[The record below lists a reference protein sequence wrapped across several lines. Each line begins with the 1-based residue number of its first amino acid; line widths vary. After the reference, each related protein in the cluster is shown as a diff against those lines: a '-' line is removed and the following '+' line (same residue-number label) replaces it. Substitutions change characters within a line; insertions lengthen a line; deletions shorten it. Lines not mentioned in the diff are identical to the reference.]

1 MKNKI
6 ELYEITRTDIRN
18 ILKDILDVGKVLEKL
33 QGIENKL
40 YFLYR
45 IFDGET
51 EYGVYEKNNLPY
63 DWIHITKY
71 VKPIKDLKIL
81 VKKIENDNYS
91 LNDLINTTI
100 KKEMFCTSI
109 SPIYFFDQLKD
120 ILNKVGIDY
129 SELNIIWPQECV
141 SFNTVTKKFSKFATW
156 NNYKGS
162 SKFKVS
168 SKIFVKSVKKVLE
181 EYYNSNQIPI
191 EISKAENIKTK
202 GNKMQNKENPGISF
216 SSLKGTISDDLYC
229 EGFSTAK
236 ITTILGMYE
245 NSLKFG
251 SKACLDE
258 FKKEEISSIIKIYDK
273 YFNEDSDEDSDEE
286 FNKDENNKSFGDIKT
301 SKKEDYFLISEIDGV
316 QILLPKTFETIDE
329 AEKYIK
335 DYLSDPSRIGTTVHI
350 LKKDKSVISEIQIK
364 ELTDG

>member
-6 ELYEITRTDIRN
+6 ELYEITRADIRN

-63 DWIHITKY
+63 DWMHITKY
-71 VKPIKDLKIL
+71 SKPIKDLKLL

-91 LNDLINTTI
+91 LNNLIDTTI

-129 SELNIIWPQECV
+129 SELNIIWPQEYVC
-141 SFNTVTKKFSKFATW
+141 FNTVTKKFSKFATW

-168 SKIFVKSVKKVLE
+168 SRIFVKSVKKVLE

-216 SSLKGTISDDLYC
+216 SSLKGAISDDLHH
-229 EGFSTAK
+229 EGFSTAA
-236 ITTILGMYE
+236 ISTILGMYE
-245 NSLKFG
+245 NFLKFG
-251 SKACLDE
+251 QNACLDG
-258 FKKEEISSIIKIYDK
+258 FKKEERSSIIKIYDK
-273 YFNEDSDEDSDEE
+273 YFKEDSDEDPIEDES
-286 FNKDENNKSFGDIKT
+286 NKIFGNNESL
-301 SKKEDYFLISEIDGV
+301 KKEDYFLISEIDGV
-316 QILLPKTFETIDE
+316 QKLLPKTFETIDE
-329 AEKYIK
+329 VKNYIK
-335 DYLSDPSRIGTTVHI
+335 EYLSDPSRIGMIVHI

>member
-6 ELYEITRTDIRN
+6 ELYEITRADIRN

-63 DWIHITKY
+63 DWMHITKY

-91 LNDLINTTI
+91 LNSLINTTI

-109 SPIYFFDQLKD
+109 SSKYFFDQLKD

-216 SSLKGTISDDLYC
+216 SSLKGAISEDLHH
-229 EGFSTAK
+229 EGFSTAA
-236 ITTILGMYE
+236 ISTILGMYE
-245 NSLKFG
+245 NFLKFG
-251 SKACLDE
+251 QNACLDG
-258 FKKEEISSIIKIYDK
+258 FKKEERLNVIKIYDK
-273 YFNEDSDEDSDEE
+273 YFKEDSDDDSIEDES
-286 FNKDENNKSFGDIKT
+286 NKIFGNT
-301 SKKEDYFLISEIDGV
+301 EPSKKEDYFLISEIDGV

-350 LKKDKSVISEIQIK
+350 LKKDKSLTSEIQIK

>member
-6 ELYEITRTDIRN
+6 ELYEITRADIRN

-63 DWIHITKY
+63 DWMHIAKY
-71 VKPIKDLKIL
+71 SKPIKDLKLL

-91 LNDLINTTI
+91 LNNLIDTTI
-100 KKEMFCTSI
+100 KKEIFCTSI

-120 ILNKVGIDY
+120 TLTKVGIDY

-216 SSLKGTISDDLYC
+216 SSLKGAISEDLHN

-236 ITTILGMYE
+236 ISTILEMYE
-245 NSLKFG
+245 NFLKFG
-251 SKACLDE
+251 QNACLDE
-258 FKKEEISSIIKIYDK
+258 FKKEEISSIIKIYEK
-273 YFNEDSDEDSDEE
+273 YFKEDSDEDPIEDES
-286 FNKDENNKSFGDIKT
+286 NKIFGNNESL
-301 SKKEDYFLISEIDGV
+301 KKEDYFLIGEIDGV

-335 DYLSDPSRIGTTVHI
+335 DYLSDPSRIGTTIHI
-350 LKKDKSVISEIQIK
+350 LKKDKSLTSEIQIK

>member
-1 MKNKI
+1 M
-6 ELYEITRTDIRN
+6 
-18 ILKDILDVGKVLEKL
+18 
-33 QGIENKL
+33 
-40 YFLYR
+40 
-45 IFDGET
+45 
-51 EYGVYEKNNLPY
+51 
-63 DWIHITKY
+63 
-71 VKPIKDLKIL
+71 
-81 VKKIENDNYS
+81 
-91 LNDLINTTI
+91 INTTTG
-100 KKEMFCTSI
+100 KEMFCTSI
-109 SPIYFFDQLKD
+109 SPKYFFDQLKD

-129 SELNIIWPQECV
+129 SELNIIWPQEYVC
-141 SFNTVTKKFSKFATW
+141 FNTVTKKFSKFATW

-162 SKFKVS
+162 SKFKVGP
-168 SKIFVKSVKKVLE
+168 KIFVKSVKKVLE

-216 SSLKGTISDDLYC
+216 SSLKGAISDDLHH

-245 NSLKFG
+245 NFLKFG
-251 SKACLDE
+251 QNACLDG
-258 FKKEEISSIIKIYDK
+258 FKKEERSNIIKIYDK
-273 YFNEDSDEDSDEE
+273 YFKEDSDEDS
-286 FNKDENNKSFGDIKT
+286 NKIFSNTEP

-316 QILLPKTFETIDE
+316 QILLPKTFETIEE

-350 LKKDKSVISEIQIK
+350 LKKDKSLTSEIQIK

>member
-6 ELYEITRTDIRN
+6 EFYEITRADIRN

-45 IFDGET
+45 TIDGET
-51 EYGVYEKNNLPY
+51 EYNVYEKNDLPY
-63 DWIHITKY
+63 GWMYITKY
-71 VKPIKDLKIL
+71 TKPIKDLKIL

-91 LNDLINTTI
+91 LNSLIDTTI

-109 SPIYFFDQLKD
+109 SSKYFFDQLKD

-129 SELNIIWPQECV
+129 SELNLIWPQEFVC
-141 SFNTVTKKFSKFATW
+141 FNTVTKKFSKFATW

-202 GNKMQNKENPGISF
+202 GNKMQNKENLGSTF
-216 SSLKGTISDDLYC
+216 STLKGAISDDLHH

-258 FKKEEISSIIKIYDK
+258 FKKEERSSIIKIYDK
-273 YFNEDSDEDSDEE
+273 YFNEDSDEDSIEDES
-286 FNKDENNKSFGDIKT
+286 NKIFSDTKS
-301 SKKEDYFLISEIDGV
+301 SKKGDYFLISEIDGV

-350 LKKDKSVISEIQIK
+350 LKKDKSLTSEIQIK

>member
-6 ELYEITRTDIRN
+6 ELYEITRADIRN

-51 EYGVYEKNNLPY
+51 EYGVYEKNNLPN
-63 DWIHITKY
+63 DWMHIAKY
-71 VKPIKDLKIL
+71 SKPIKDLKLL
-81 VKKIENDNYS
+81 VKKIENDNYF
-91 LNDLINTTI
+91 LNNLIDTTI

-120 ILNKVGIDY
+120 TLNKVGIDY
-129 SELNIIWPQECV
+129 SKLNIIWPQECI

-216 SSLKGTISDDLYC
+216 SSLKGAISDDLHH
-229 EGFSTAK
+229 EGFSTTE
-236 ITTILGMYE
+236 ISTILGMYE
-245 NSLKFG
+245 NFLKFG
-251 SKACLDE
+251 QNACLDG
-258 FKKEEISSIIKIYDK
+258 FKKEERSNIIKIYDK
-273 YFNEDSDEDSDEE
+273 YFKEDSDEDSNEDKSNKI
-286 FNKDENNKSFGDIKT
+286 FNNTKPL
-301 SKKEDYFLISEIDGV
+301 KKEDYFLISEIDGV

>member
-6 ELYEITRTDIRN
+6 ELYEITRADIRN
-18 ILKDILDVGKVLEKL
+18 ILKDILDVRKVLEKL

-63 DWIHITKY
+63 DWMYIVKY
-71 VKPIKDLKIL
+71 TKPIKDLKLL

-91 LNDLINTTI
+91 LNNLIDTTI
-100 KKEMFCTSI
+100 KKEIFCTSI

-120 ILNKVGIDY
+120 TLNKVGIDY

-191 EISKAENIKTK
+191 EMLKAENIKTK
-202 GNKMQNKENPGISF
+202 GNKMQNKENLGSTF
-216 SSLKGTISDDLYC
+216 STLKGAISEDLHN

-236 ITTILGMYE
+236 ISTILGMYE
-245 NSLKFG
+245 NFLKFG
-251 SKACLDE
+251 QNACLDG
-258 FKKEEISSIIKIYDK
+258 FKKEERSSIIKIYDK
-273 YFNEDSDEDSDEE
+273 YFKEDSDEDPIEDES
-286 FNKDENNKSFGDIKT
+286 NKIFGNT
-301 SKKEDYFLISEIDGV
+301 EPSKKEDYFLIGEIDGV
-316 QILLPKTFETIDE
+316 QKLLPKTFETIDE

-350 LKKDKSVISEIQIK
+350 LKKDKSLTSEIQIK

>member
-6 ELYEITRTDIRN
+6 ELYEITRADIRN

-45 IFDGET
+45 TIDGET
-51 EYGVYEKNNLPY
+51 EYNVYEKNDLPY
-63 DWIHITKY
+63 GRMYITKY
-71 VKPIKDLKIL
+71 TKPIKDLKIL

-91 LNDLINTTI
+91 LNSLINTTI

-109 SPIYFFDQLKD
+109 SSKYFFDQLKD

-129 SELNIIWPQECV
+129 SELNLIWPQEFVC
-141 SFNTVTKKFSKFATW
+141 FNTVTKKFSKFATW

-168 SKIFVKSVKKVLE
+168 SRIFVKSVKKVLE

-191 EISKAENIKTK
+191 EISKAENIETK
-202 GNKMQNKENPGISF
+202 GNKMQNKENLGSTF
-216 SSLKGTISDDLYC
+216 STLKGAISDDLHH

-236 ITTILGMYE
+236 ISTILGMYE

-273 YFNEDSDEDSDEE
+273 YFNEDSDEDSDEDE
-286 FNKDENNKSFGDIKT
+286 SNKIFGNT
-301 SKKEDYFLISEIDGV
+301 EPLKKGDYILISEIDGV
-316 QILLPKTFETIDE
+316 QILLPKTFETMDE

-335 DYLSDPSRIGTTVHI
+335 DYFSDPSRIGTTVHI

>member
-6 ELYEITRTDIRN
+6 ELYEITRADIRN

-63 DWIHITKY
+63 DWMHITKY

-162 SKFKVS
+162 SKFKVGP
-168 SKIFVKSVKKVLE
+168 KIFVKSVKKILE
-181 EYYNSNQIPI
+181 EYYNSNQITI

-202 GNKMQNKENPGISF
+202 GNKMQNKENLGSTF
-216 SSLKGTISDDLYC
+216 STLKGAISDDLYH
-229 EGFSTAK
+229 EGFSTAT
-236 ITTILGMYE
+236 ISTILGMYE
-245 NSLKFG
+245 NFLKFG
-251 SKACLDE
+251 QNACLDG
-258 FKKEEISSIIKIYDK
+258 FKKEERSNIIKIYDK
-273 YFNEDSDEDSDEE
+273 YFKEDSDEDSNEDKSNKI
-286 FNKDENNKSFGDIKT
+286 FNNTEP

>member
-6 ELYEITRTDIRN
+6 ELYEITRADIRT

-45 IFDGET
+45 IIDGET
-51 EYGVYEKNNLPY
+51 EYKVYEKNNLPY
-63 DWIHITKY
+63 GWMYITKY
-71 VKPIKDLKIL
+71 TKPIKDLRLL
-81 VKKIENDNYS
+81 VKKIENDNHS
-91 LNDLINTTI
+91 LNNLINTTTG
-100 KKEMFCTSI
+100 KEMFCTSI

-129 SELNIIWPQECV
+129 SELNLIWPQEYVC
-141 SFNTVTKKFSKFATW
+141 FNTVTTKFSKFTTW
-156 NNYKGS
+156 NNYKGF
-162 SKFKVS
+162 SKFKVG
-168 SKIFVKSVKKVLE
+168 SKIFVNSVKKVLE

-191 EISKAENIKTK
+191 EILKAENIKTK
-202 GNKMQNKENPGISF
+202 GNKMQYKENSGTPF
-216 SSLKGTISDDLYC
+216 STLKGAISDDLHH
-229 EGFSTAK
+229 EGFSTAE
-236 ITTILGMYE
+236 ISTIFGMYE
-245 NSLKFG
+245 NFLKFG
-251 SKACLDE
+251 QNACLDG

-273 YFNEDSDEDSDEE
+273 YFKEDSDDDSIEDES
-286 FNKDENNKSFGDIKT
+286 NKIFSNTEP

-316 QILLPKTFETIDE
+316 QILLPKTFETIKE

-364 ELTDG
+364 DI

>member
-6 ELYEITRTDIRN
+6 ELYEITRADIRN
-18 ILKDILDVGKVLEKL
+18 ILKNILDVGKVLEKL

-45 IFDGET
+45 IIDGET
-51 EYGVYEKNNLPY
+51 EYKVYEKNDLPY
-63 DWIHITKY
+63 GRMYITKY
-71 VKPIKDLKIL
+71 TKPIKDLKIL

-91 LNDLINTTI
+91 LNSLINTTI

-109 SPIYFFDQLKD
+109 SSKYFFDQLKD

-129 SELNIIWPQECV
+129 SELNLIWPQEFVC
-141 SFNTVTKKFSKFATW
+141 FNTVTKKFSKFATW

-168 SKIFVKSVKKVLE
+168 SRIFVKSVKKVLE

-216 SSLKGTISDDLYC
+216 SSLKGAISDDLHH
-229 EGFSTAK
+229 EGFSTAV
-236 ITTILGMYE
+236 ISTILGMYE
-245 NSLKFG
+245 NFLKFG
-251 SKACLDE
+251 QNACLDGFE
-258 FKKEEISSIIKIYDK
+258 KEERISIINIYDK
-273 YFNEDSDEDSDEE
+273 YFKENSTEDSIEDES
-286 FNKDENNKSFGDIKT
+286 NKIFGNNESLN
-301 SKKEDYFLISEIDGV
+301 KEDYFLISEIDGV
-316 QILLPKTFETIDE
+316 QKLLPKTFETMDE
-329 AEKYIK
+329 VENYIK
-335 DYLSDPSRIGTTVHI
+335 EYLSDPSRIGMIVHI

>member
-6 ELYEITRTDIRN
+6 ELYEITRADIRN

-91 LNDLINTTI
+91 LNNLIDTTI

-120 ILNKVGIDY
+120 TLNKVGIDY
-129 SELNIIWPQECV
+129 SELNLIWPQEYVC
-141 SFNTVTKKFSKFATW
+141 FNTVTKKFSKFATW

-202 GNKMQNKENPGISF
+202 GNKMQNKE
-216 SSLKGTISDDLYC
+216 
-229 EGFSTAK
+229 K
-236 ITTILGMYE
+236 I
-245 NSLKFG
+245 
-251 SKACLDE
+251 
-258 FKKEEISSIIKIYDK
+258 
-273 YFNEDSDEDSDEE
+273 
-286 FNKDENNKSFGDIKT
+286 
-301 SKKEDYFLISEIDGV
+301 
-316 QILLPKTFETIDE
+316 
-329 AEKYIK
+329 
-335 DYLSDPSRIGTTVHI
+335 
-350 LKKDKSVISEIQIK
+350 
-364 ELTDG
+364 

>member
-6 ELYEITRTDIRN
+6 ELYEITRADIRN

-63 DWIHITKY
+63 DWMHIVKY
-71 VKPIKDLKIL
+71 SKPIKDLKLL

-91 LNDLINTTI
+91 LNNLIDTTI
-100 KKEMFCTSI
+100 KKEIFCTSI

-120 ILNKVGIDY
+120 TLNKVGIDY
-129 SELNIIWPQECV
+129 SELNLIWPQECV

-191 EISKAENIKTK
+191 EILKAENIKTK

-216 SSLKGTISDDLYC
+216 SSLKGAISDDLHN
-229 EGFSTAK
+229 EGFSTVA
-236 ITTILGMYE
+236 ISTILGMYE
-245 NSLKFG
+245 NFLKFG
-251 SKACLDE
+251 QNAYLDE

-273 YFNEDSDEDSDEE
+273 YFKEDSDEDPIEDESNE
-286 FNKDENNKSFGDIKT
+286 IFGNNESL
-301 SKKEDYFLISEIDGV
+301 KKEDYFLISEIDGV
-316 QILLPKTFETIDE
+316 QKLLPKTFETIDE
-329 AEKYIK
+329 VENYIK
-335 DYLSDPSRIGTTVHI
+335 EYLSDPSRIGMIVHI

>member
-6 ELYEITRTDIRN
+6 ELYEITRADIRN
-18 ILKDILDVGKVLEKL
+18 ILKDILDVRKVLEKL

-45 IFDGET
+45 IIDGET
-51 EYGVYEKNNLPY
+51 EYKVYEKNDLPY
-63 DWIHITKY
+63 GRMYITKY
-71 VKPIKDLKIL
+71 TKPIKDLKLL

-91 LNDLINTTI
+91 LNNLIDTTI
-100 KKEMFCTSI
+100 KKEIFCTSI

-120 ILNKVGIDY
+120 TLNKVGIDY

-191 EISKAENIKTK
+191 EMLKAENIKTK
-202 GNKMQNKENPGISF
+202 GNKMQNKENLGSTF
-216 SSLKGTISDDLYC
+216 STLKGAISEDLHN

-236 ITTILGMYE
+236 ISTILGMYE

-251 SKACLDE
+251 QNARLDGFE
-258 FKKEEISSIIKIYDK
+258 KEERISIINIYDK
-273 YFNEDSDEDSDEE
+273 YFKENSTEDSIEDKGNEI
-286 FNKDENNKSFGDIKT
+286 FGNNESL
-301 SKKEDYFLISEIDGV
+301 KKEDYFLISEIDGV
-316 QILLPKTFETIDE
+316 QKLLPKTFETIDE
-329 AEKYIK
+329 AENYIK
-335 DYLSDPSRIGTTVHI
+335 EYLSDPSRIGTTVHI
-350 LKKDKSVISEIQIK
+350 LKKDKSLTSEIQIK

>member
-6 ELYEITRTDIRN
+6 ELYEITRADIRN

-45 IFDGET
+45 IIDGET
-51 EYGVYEKNNLPY
+51 EYKVYEKNDLPY
-63 DWIHITKY
+63 GRMYITKY
-71 VKPIKDLKIL
+71 TKPIKDLKIL

-120 ILNKVGIDY
+120 TLNKVGIDY

-162 SKFKVS
+162 SKFKVGP
-168 SKIFVKSVKKVLE
+168 KIFVKSVKKVLE

-216 SSLKGTISDDLYC
+216 SSLKGAISDDLHH
-229 EGFSTAK
+229 EGFSTTA
-236 ITTILGMYE
+236 ISTILGMYE
-245 NSLKFG
+245 NFLKFG
-251 SKACLDE
+251 QNACLDG
-258 FKKEEISSIIKIYDK
+258 FKKEERSSIIKIYDK
-273 YFNEDSDEDSDEE
+273 YFKEDSDDDS
-286 FNKDENNKSFGDIKT
+286 IKYFIT
-301 SKKEDYFLISEIDGV
+301 EPSKKEDYFLISEIDGV
-316 QILLPKTFETIDE
+316 QILLPKTFETIKE

>member
-6 ELYEITRTDIRN
+6 ELYEITRADIRT
-18 ILKDILDVGKVLEKL
+18 ILKDILDVGKVLENL
-33 QGIENKL
+33 QGIENTL

-45 IFDGET
+45 IIDGET
-51 EYGVYEKNNLPY
+51 EYKVYEKNNLPY
-63 DWIHITKY
+63 DWMHITKY
-71 VKPIKDLKIL
+71 VKPIKDLKLL
-81 VKKIENDNYS
+81 VKKIENDNHS
-91 LNDLINTTI
+91 LNNLINTTTG
-100 KKEMFCTSI
+100 KEMFCTSI

-162 SKFKVS
+162 SKFKVGP
-168 SKIFVKSVKKVLE
+168 KIFVKSVKKVLE

-202 GNKMQNKENPGISF
+202 GNKMQNKENPGILF
-216 SSLKGTISDDLYC
+216 STLKGAISDDLHH
-229 EGFSTAK
+229 EGFSTAE
-236 ITTILGMYE
+236 ISTIFGMYE
-245 NSLKFG
+245 NFLKFG
-251 SKACLDE
+251 QNACLDG
-258 FKKEEISSIIKIYDK
+258 FKKEERSSIIKIYDK
-273 YFNEDSDEDSDEE
+273 YFKEDSDDDSIEDGS
-286 FNKDENNKSFGDIKT
+286 NKIFSNTEP
-301 SKKEDYFLISEIDGV
+301 SKKEDCFLISEIDGV
-316 QILLPKTFETIDE
+316 RILLPKTFETIDE

-335 DYLSDPSRIGTTVHI
+335 DYLSDPSRIGMIVHI

-364 ELTDG
+364 DI

>member
-6 ELYEITRTDIRN
+6 ELYEITRADIRN

-45 IFDGET
+45 IIDGET
-51 EYGVYEKNNLPY
+51 EYKVYEKNDLPY
-63 DWIHITKY
+63 GRMYITKY
-71 VKPIKDLKIL
+71 TKPIKDLKIL

-91 LNDLINTTI
+91 LNDLVNTTI
-100 KKEMFCTSI
+100 KKEIFCTSI
-109 SPIYFFDQLKD
+109 SPKHFLYRLKD

-129 SELNIIWPQECV
+129 SELNLIWPQEFVC
-141 SFNTVTKKFSKFATW
+141 FNTVTKKFSKFATW

-168 SKIFVKSVKKVLE
+168 SRIFVKSVKKVLE

-191 EISKAENIKTK
+191 EISKAENIETK
-202 GNKMQNKENPGISF
+202 GNKMQNKENLGSTF
-216 SSLKGTISDDLYC
+216 STLKGAISDDLHH

-273 YFNEDSDEDSDEE
+273 YFNEDSDEDSDEDKSNKI
-286 FNKDENNKSFGDIKT
+286 FNNTEP

>member
-6 ELYEITRTDIRN
+6 ELYEITRADIRN

-63 DWIHITKY
+63 DWMHITKY
-71 VKPIKDLKIL
+71 SKPIKDLKLL
-81 VKKIENDNYS
+81 VKKIENDNYY
-91 LNDLINTTI
+91 LNNLIDTTTG
-100 KKEMFCTSI
+100 KEMFCTSI
-109 SPIYFFDQLKD
+109 SPIYFFNQLKD

-129 SELNIIWPQECV
+129 SELNLIWPQEYVC
-141 SFNTVTKKFSKFATW
+141 FNTVTKKFSKFATW
-156 NNYKGS
+156 NNYRGTT
-162 SKFKVS
+162 KFKVGP
-168 SKIFVKSVKKVLE
+168 KIFVKSVKKILE
-181 EYYNSNQIPI
+181 EYYNLNQISI
-191 EISKAENIKTK
+191 EILKAENIKTK

-216 SSLKGTISDDLYC
+216 SSLKGAISDDLHH

-245 NSLKFG
+245 NFLKFG
-251 SKACLDE
+251 QNACLDG
-258 FKKEEISSIIKIYDK
+258 FKKEERSSIIKIYDK
-273 YFNEDSDEDSDEE
+273 YFKEDSDEDS
-286 FNKDENNKSFGDIKT
+286 IKYFIT
-301 SKKEDYFLISEIDGV
+301 EPLKKGDYFLISEIDGV
-316 QILLPKTFETIDE
+316 QILLPKTFETIKE

>member
-6 ELYEITRTDIRN
+6 ELYEITRADIRN

-45 IFDGET
+45 IIDGET
-51 EYGVYEKNNLPY
+51 EYKVYEKNDLPY
-63 DWIHITKY
+63 GRMYITKY
-71 VKPIKDLKIL
+71 SKPIKDLKLL

-91 LNDLINTTI
+91 LNNLIDTTI

-109 SPIYFFDQLKD
+109 SPKYFFDQLKG

-129 SELNIIWPQECV
+129 SELNLIWPQEYV

-168 SKIFVKSVKKVLE
+168 SRIFVKSVKKVLE
-181 EYYNSNQIPI
+181 EYYNSNQISI
-191 EISKAENIKTK
+191 EILKAENIKTK

-216 SSLKGTISDDLYC
+216 SSLKGAISDDLHN

-236 ITTILGMYE
+236 ISTILGMYE
-245 NSLKFG
+245 ISLKFG
-251 SKACLDE
+251 QNVCLDG
-258 FKKEEISSIIKIYDK
+258 FTKEERSSLINIYDK
-273 YFNEDSDEDSDEE
+273 YFKEDSVKDSIEDKCNEI
-286 FNKDENNKSFGDIKT
+286 FGNNESL
-301 SKKEDYFLISEIDGV
+301 KKEDYFLISEIDGV
-316 QILLPKTFETIDE
+316 QKLLPKTFKTIDE
-329 AEKYIK
+329 VENYIK
-335 DYLSDPSRIGTTVHI
+335 EYLSDPSRIGMIVHI
-350 LKKDKSVISEIQIK
+350 LKKDKSLTSEIQIK

>member
-6 ELYEITRTDIRN
+6 ELYEITRADIRN

-63 DWIHITKY
+63 DWMHITKY
-71 VKPIKDLKIL
+71 SKPIKDLKLL

-91 LNDLINTTI
+91 LNNLIDTTI
-100 KKEMFCTSI
+100 KKEIFCTSI

-120 ILNKVGIDY
+120 TLNKVGIDY

-162 SKFKVS
+162 SKFKVGP
-168 SKIFVKSVKKVLE
+168 KIFVKSVKKVLE

-202 GNKMQNKENPGISF
+202 GNKMQNKENPGIPF
-216 SSLKGTISDDLYC
+216 SIKGVIYDDLHHD
-229 EGFSTAK
+229 GFSAEK
-236 ITTILGMYE
+236 IFAILEIYE
-245 NSLKFG
+245 NFLKFEQNT
-251 SKACLDE
+251 CLDG
-258 FKKEEISSIIKIYDK
+258 FKKEERSSIIKIYDK
-273 YFNEDSDEDSDEE
+273 YFKEDSDEDPIEDES
-286 FNKDENNKSFGDIKT
+286 NKIFGNT
-301 SKKEDYFLISEIDGV
+301 EPSKKEDYFLIGEIDGV
-316 QILLPKTFETIDE
+316 RILLSNVFETIDE

-335 DYLSDPSRIGTTVHI
+335 DYLSDPLRIGTTVHI

>member
-51 EYGVYEKNNLPY
+51 EYKVYEKNNLPY
-63 DWIHITKY
+63 DWMHITKY
-71 VKPIKDLKIL
+71 SKPIKDLKIL

-129 SELNIIWPQECV
+129 SELNLIWPQEFVC
-141 SFNTVTKKFSKFATW
+141 FNTVTKKFSKFATW

-168 SKIFVKSVKKVLE
+168 SRIFVKSVKKVLE

-191 EISKAENIKTK
+191 EISKAENIETK
-202 GNKMQNKENPGISF
+202 GNKMQNKENLGSTF
-216 SSLKGTISDDLYC
+216 STLKGAISDDLHH
-229 EGFSTAK
+229 EG
-236 ITTILGMYE
+236 
-245 NSLKFG
+245 
-251 SKACLDE
+251 
-258 FKKEEISSIIKIYDK
+258 
-273 YFNEDSDEDSDEE
+273 
-286 FNKDENNKSFGDIKT
+286 
-301 SKKEDYFLISEIDGV
+301 
-316 QILLPKTFETIDE
+316 
-329 AEKYIK
+329 
-335 DYLSDPSRIGTTVHI
+335 
-350 LKKDKSVISEIQIK
+350 
-364 ELTDG
+364 

>member
-63 DWIHITKY
+63 DWMHITKY
-71 VKPIKDLKIL
+71 SKPIKDLKLL
-81 VKKIENDNYS
+81 VKKIENDNHS
-91 LNDLINTTI
+91 LNNLINTTTG
-100 KKEMFCTSI
+100 KEMFCTLI

-129 SELNIIWPQECV
+129 SELNLIWPQEYVC
-141 SFNTVTKKFSKFATW
+141 FNTVTTKFSKFATL
-156 NNYKGS
+156 NNYRGTT
-162 SKFKVS
+162 KFKVGP
-168 SKIFVKSVKKVLE
+168 KIFVKSVKKVLE

-202 GNKMQNKENPGISF
+202 GNKMQNKENPGILF
-216 SSLKGTISDDLYC
+216 STLKGAISDDLHH

-273 YFNEDSDEDSDEE
+273 YFNEDSDEDSDEDE
-286 FNKDENNKSFGDIKT
+286 SNKIFGNT
-301 SKKEDYFLISEIDGV
+301 EPLKKGDYFLISEIDGV

>member
-6 ELYEITRTDIRN
+6 ELYEITRADIRT

-45 IFDGET
+45 IIDGET
-51 EYGVYEKNNLPY
+51 EYKVYEKNDLPY
-63 DWIHITKY
+63 GRMYITKY
-71 VKPIKDLKIL
+71 TKPIKDLKLL

-91 LNDLINTTI
+91 LNNLIDTTI

-109 SPIYFFDQLKD
+109 SPIDFFDQLKD

-129 SELNIIWPQECV
+129 SELNLICPQEYV

-202 GNKMQNKENPGISF
+202 GNKMQNKENLGSTF
-216 SSLKGTISDDLYC
+216 STLKGAISEDLHN

-236 ITTILGMYE
+236 ISTILGMYE
-245 NSLKFG
+245 NFLKFG
-251 SKACLDE
+251 QNACLDG
-258 FKKEEISSIIKIYDK
+258 FKKEERSNIIKIYDK
-273 YFNEDSDEDSDEE
+273 YFKEDSDDDSIEDESNKIFSDT
-286 FNKDENNKSFGDIKT
+286 KS

-316 QILLPKTFETIDE
+316 QKLLPKTFKTIDE
-329 AEKYIK
+329 VENYIK
-335 DYLSDPSRIGTTVHI
+335 EYLSDPSRIGTTVHI
-350 LKKDKSVISEIQIK
+350 LKKDKSLTSEIQIK

>member
-6 ELYEITRTDIRN
+6 ELYEITRADIRN
-18 ILKDILDVGKVLEKL
+18 ILKDILDVRKVLEKL

-51 EYGVYEKNNLPY
+51 KYGVYEKNNLPY
-63 DWIHITKY
+63 DWMHIVKY
-71 VKPIKDLKIL
+71 SKPIKDLKLL

-91 LNDLINTTI
+91 LNNLIDTTI
-100 KKEMFCTSI
+100 KKEIFCTSI

-120 ILNKVGIDY
+120 TLNKVGIDY

-191 EISKAENIKTK
+191 EILKAENIKTK
-202 GNKMQNKENPGISF
+202 GNKMQNKENLGSTF
-216 SSLKGTISDDLYC
+216 STLKGAISEDLHN

-236 ITTILGMYE
+236 ISTILGMYE

-251 SKACLDE
+251 QNACLDGFE
-258 FKKEEISSIIKIYDK
+258 KEERISIINIYDK
-273 YFNEDSDEDSDEE
+273 YFKEDSIEDSIEDKSNEI
-286 FNKDENNKSFGDIKT
+286 FGNNESL
-301 SKKEDYFLISEIDGV
+301 KKEDYFLISEIDGV
-316 QILLPKTFETIDE
+316 QKLLPKTFETIDE
-329 AEKYIK
+329 VENYIK
-335 DYLSDPSRIGTTVHI
+335 DYLSDPSRIGMIVHI

>member
-6 ELYEITRTDIRN
+6 ELYEITRADIRN
-18 ILKDILDVGKVLEKL
+18 ILKDILDVRKVLEKL

-51 EYGVYEKNNLPY
+51 KYGVYEKNNLPY
-63 DWIHITKY
+63 DWMYIVKY
-71 VKPIKDLKIL
+71 TKPIKDLKLL

-91 LNDLINTTI
+91 LNNLIDTTI
-100 KKEMFCTSI
+100 KKEIFCTSI

-120 ILNKVGIDY
+120 TLNKVGIDY

-191 EISKAENIKTK
+191 EMLKAENIKTK
-202 GNKMQNKENPGISF
+202 GNKMQNKENLGSTF
-216 SSLKGTISDDLYC
+216 STLKGAISEDLHN

-236 ITTILGMYE
+236 ISTILGMYE
-245 NSLKFG
+245 NFLKFG
-251 SKACLDE
+251 QNACLDG
-258 FKKEEISSIIKIYDK
+258 FKKEERSSIIKIYDK
-273 YFNEDSDEDSDEE
+273 YFKEDSDEDPIEDES
-286 FNKDENNKSFGDIKT
+286 NKIFGNT
-301 SKKEDYFLISEIDGV
+301 EPSKKEDYFLIGEIDGV

-350 LKKDKSVISEIQIK
+350 LKKDKSLTSEIQIK

>member
-6 ELYEITRTDIRN
+6 ELYEITRADIRN
-18 ILKDILDVGKVLEKL
+18 ILKDILDVRKVLEKL

-51 EYGVYEKNNLPY
+51 KYGVYEKNNLPY
-63 DWIHITKY
+63 DWMYIVKY
-71 VKPIKDLKIL
+71 TKPIKDLKLL

-91 LNDLINTTI
+91 LNNLIDTTI
-100 KKEMFCTSI
+100 KKEIFCTSI

-120 ILNKVGIDY
+120 TLNKVGIDY

-162 SKFKVS
+162 SKFKVGP
-168 SKIFVKSVKKVLE
+168 KIFVKSVKKVLE

-191 EISKAENIKTK
+191 EILKVEYIKTK

-216 SSLKGTISDDLYC
+216 SSLKGAISDDLHL
-229 EGFSTAK
+229 EGFSTAE
-236 ITTILGMYE
+236 ISTILGMYE
-245 NSLKFG
+245 NFLKFG
-251 SKACLDE
+251 QNACLDG
-258 FKKEEISSIIKIYDK
+258 FKKEERSNIIKIYDK
-273 YFNEDSDEDSDEE
+273 YFKEDSDEDSNEDKSNKI
-286 FNKDENNKSFGDIKT
+286 FNNTKP

-329 AEKYIK
+329 VENYIK
-335 DYLSDPSRIGTTVHI
+335 EYLSDPSRIGMIVHI

>member
-6 ELYEITRTDIRN
+6 ELYEITRADIRN

-51 EYGVYEKNNLPY
+51 EYGVYTEREFYEINAVAFYNN
-63 DWIHITKY
+63 ITKY

-91 LNDLINTTI
+91 LNDLVNTTI

-109 SPIYFFDQLKD
+109 SPKHFLYRLKD

-129 SELNIIWPQECV
+129 SELNLIWPQEYVC
-141 SFNTVTKKFSKFATW
+141 FNTVTKKFSKFATW
-156 NNYKGS
+156 NNYKGT
-162 SKFKVS
+162 SKFKVGP
-168 SKIFVKSVKKVLE
+168 KIFVKSVKKVLE

-216 SSLKGTISDDLYC
+216 SSLKGAISDDLHH
-229 EGFSTAK
+229 EGFSTAV
-236 ITTILGMYE
+236 ISTILGMYE
-245 NSLKFG
+245 NFLKFG
-251 SKACLDE
+251 QNACLDG
-258 FKKEEISSIIKIYDK
+258 FKKEERSSIIKIYDK
-273 YFNEDSDEDSDEE
+273 YFKEDSDEDSVKYFITEPL
-286 FNKDENNKSFGDIKT
+286 
-301 SKKEDYFLISEIDGV
+301 KKGDYFLISEIDGV

>member
-6 ELYEITRTDIRN
+6 ELYEITRADIRN

-63 DWIHITKY
+63 DWMHIAKY
-71 VKPIKDLKIL
+71 SKPIKDLKLL
-81 VKKIENDNYS
+81 VKKIENDNYF
-91 LNDLINTTI
+91 LNNLIDTTI

-120 ILNKVGIDY
+120 TLNKVGIDY

-162 SKFKVS
+162 SKFKVGP
-168 SKIFVKSVKKVLE
+168 KIFVKSVKKVLE

-216 SSLKGTISDDLYC
+216 SSLKGAISEDLYN

-236 ITTILGMYE
+236 ISTILGMYE

-273 YFNEDSDEDSDEE
+273 YFNEDSDEDSDEDE
-286 FNKDENNKSFGDIKT
+286 SNKIFGNT
-301 SKKEDYFLISEIDGV
+301 EPLKKGDYFLISEIDGV

-329 AEKYIK
+329 VENYIK
-335 DYLSDPSRIGTTVHI
+335 EYLSDPSRIGMIVHI

>member
-6 ELYEITRTDIRN
+6 ELYEITRADIRN

-51 EYGVYEKNNLPY
+51 EYKVYEKNNLPY
-63 DWIHITKY
+63 DWMHIVKY
-71 VKPIKDLKIL
+71 SKPIKDLKLL

-91 LNDLINTTI
+91 LNNLIDTTI

-120 ILNKVGIDY
+120 TLNKVGIDY

-168 SKIFVKSVKKVLE
+168 SKIFVKSVKKILE

-191 EISKAENIKTK
+191 EILKAENIKTK

-216 SSLKGTISDDLYC
+216 SSLKGAISDDLHH
-229 EGFSTAK
+229 EGFSTAE
-236 ITTILGMYE
+236 ISTILGMYE
-245 NSLKFG
+245 NFLKFG
-251 SKACLDE
+251 QNACLDG
-258 FKKEEISSIIKIYDK
+258 FKKEERSNIIKIYDK
-273 YFNEDSDEDSDEE
+273 YFKEDSDEDPIEDES
-286 FNKDENNKSFGDIKT
+286 NKIFGNT
-301 SKKEDYFLISEIDGV
+301 EPSKKEDYFLISEIDGV

-350 LKKDKSVISEIQIK
+350 LKKDKSLTSEIQIK

>member
-6 ELYEITRTDIRN
+6 ELYEITRADIRT
-18 ILKDILDVGKVLEKL
+18 ILKDILDVGKVLENL

-45 IFDGET
+45 IIDGET
-51 EYGVYEKNNLPY
+51 EYKVYEKNNLPY
-63 DWIHITKY
+63 GWMYITEY
-71 VKPIKDLKIL
+71 TKPIKDLKLL
-81 VKKIENDNYS
+81 VKKIENDNYY
-91 LNDLINTTI
+91 LNNLIDTTTG
-100 KKEMFCTSI
+100 KEMFCTSI
-109 SPIYFFDQLKD
+109 SPKYFFDQLKD

-129 SELNIIWPQECV
+129 SELNLIWPQEYVC
-141 SFNTVTKKFSKFATW
+141 FNTVTKKFSKFATW

-216 SSLKGTISDDLYC
+216 SSLKGAISDDLHH

-251 SKACLDE
+251 SNACLDE
-258 FKKEEISSIIKIYDK
+258 FKKEERSSIIKIYDK
-273 YFNEDSDEDSDEE
+273 YFKEDSDEDPIEDES
-286 FNKDENNKSFGDIKT
+286 NKIFGNT
-301 SKKEDYFLISEIDGV
+301 EPSKKEDYFLISEIDGV

-364 ELTDG
+364 DI

>member
-6 ELYEITRTDIRN
+6 ELYEITRADIRN

-45 IFDGET
+45 TIDGEI
-51 EYGVYEKNNLPY
+51 EYNVYEKNDLPY
-63 DWIHITKY
+63 GRMYIVKY
-71 VKPIKDLKIL
+71 SKPIKDLKLL

-91 LNDLINTTI
+91 LNNLIDTTI

-120 ILNKVGIDY
+120 TLNKVGIDY
-129 SELNIIWPQECV
+129 SELNIIWPQEYI

-156 NNYKGS
+156 NNYKNS
-162 SKFKVS
+162 SKFKVG

-202 GNKMQNKENPGISF
+202 GNKMQNKENLGSTF
-216 SSLKGTISDDLYC
+216 STLKGAISEDLHN
-229 EGFSTAK
+229 EGFSSAK
-236 ITTILGMYE
+236 ISTILGMYE

-251 SKACLDE
+251 QNARLDGFE
-258 FKKEEISSIIKIYDK
+258 KEERISIINIYDK
-273 YFNEDSDEDSDEE
+273 YFKEDSIEDSIEDKGNEI
-286 FNKDENNKSFGDIKT
+286 FGNNESL
-301 SKKEDYFLISEIDGV
+301 KKEDYFLISEIDGV
-316 QILLPKTFETIDE
+316 QKLLPKTFETIDE
-329 AEKYIK
+329 VENYIK
-335 DYLSDPSRIGTTVHI
+335 DYLSDPSRIGMIVHI

-364 ELTDG
+364 DLTDG

>member
-1 MKNKI
+1 MKK
-6 ELYEITRTDIRN
+6 EIQIFEVSRSHIKGVLRG
-18 ILKDILDVGKVLEKL
+18 ILDVGKVLEKL

-45 IFDGET
+45 IIDGEI
-51 EYGVYEKNNLPY
+51 EYKVYEKNDLPY
-63 DWIHITKY
+63 GRMYITKY
-71 VKPIKDLKIL
+71 TKPIKDLKIL

-91 LNDLINTTI
+91 LNNLIDTTI

-109 SPIYFFDQLKD
+109 SAKYFFDQLKD

-129 SELNIIWPQECV
+129 SELNLIWPQEFVC
-141 SFNTVTKKFSKFATW
+141 FNTVTKKFSKFATW

-168 SKIFVKSVKKVLE
+168 SRIFVKSVKKVLE

-191 EISKAENIKTK
+191 EISKAKNIETK
-202 GNKMQNKENPGISF
+202 GNKMQNKENLGSTF
-216 SSLKGTISDDLYC
+216 STLKGAISDDLHH

-236 ITTILGMYE
+236 ISTILGMYE
-245 NSLKFG
+245 NFLKFG
-251 SKACLDE
+251 QNACLDG
-258 FKKEEISSIIKIYDK
+258 FKKEERSSIIKIYDK
-273 YFNEDSDEDSDEE
+273 YFKEDSDEDPIEDKSNKI
-286 FNKDENNKSFGDIKT
+286 FNNIEP

-350 LKKDKSVISEIQIK
+350 LKKDKSLTSEIQIK